1 MNMNSMIALA
11 LVTTLGI
18 TACGKNDSNKRN
30 QGAPPVNK
38 EEVKVVD
45 TQAEGETVTAV
56 VTENGAELVE
66 MPKEPGS
73 TPEES
78 QPNNVQEDKTE
89 EDKTEEDKTEE
100 DKTEEDKTEEDKT
113 EEDKTE
119 EDKTEEDKTEE
130 GKTEEGKTEE
140 GKTEEGKTEEG
151 KTEEGKTEEGKTE
164 EGKTEEAITFCI
176 QDVITYCVKDGK
188 AGYSEVSFGR
198 KGPQCE
204 FPSAPAQAVDI
215 ELCRPDLSVN

>member
-78 QPNNVQEDKTE
+78 QPNDVQ
-89 EDKTEEDKTEE
+89 E

-151 KTEEGKTEEGKTE
+151 KTEEAKTE

>member
-78 QPNNVQEDKTE
+78 QPNDVQ
-89 EDKTEEDKTEE
+89 EDKTEE

-151 KTEEGKTEEGKTE
+151 KTEEAKTE

>member
-78 QPNNVQEDKTE
+78 QPNDVQEDKTE
-89 EDKTEEDKTEE
+89 EDKTEEGKTEE
-100 DKTEEDKTEEDKT
+100 G
-113 EEDKTE
+113 
-119 EDKTEEDKTEE
+119 KTEEDKTEE

-140 GKTEEGKTEEG
+140 GKTEEGKTEEAKTEEAKTEEA
-151 KTEEGKTEEGKTE
+151 KTEEGKTEEAKTEEAKTE

>member
-151 KTEEGKTEEGKTE
+151 KTEE
-164 EGKTEEAITFCI
+164 AITFCI